1 MKNFLFAALLL
12 VSPFANAEKF
22 ESSKLVVC
30 EDLDIVVK
38 VLKQELGEDPV
49 WQGTDLENDTG
60 YIFFINATK
69 KTWSF
74 IQHNGKVACVLGV
87 GNDGAPNSNTAI

>member
-12 VSPFANAEKF
+12 ISSFASAEKF

-30 EDLDIVVK
+30 EDLDKVVK
-38 VLKQELGEDPV
+38 ILKYELGEDPV
-49 WQGTDLENDTG
+49 WQGTDLENGTG
-60 YIFFINATK
+60 YIFFMNATA

-74 IQHNGKVACVLGV
+74 VQHNGRVACVLGV
-87 GNDGAPNSNTAI
+87 GNFDSPDSNSNI